1 MILELIAKLFFG
13 LVHMIMALIPKIE
26 LPEGFMSLF
35 DDVSFL
41 FSFATYFL
49 PVGTILACLSAIFI
63 VDNIKFIVSI
73 FNWIISKI
81 PTIS

>member
-1 MILELIAKLFFG
+1 MIAETIMTVVFG
-13 LVHMIMALIPKIE
+13 IGKFILSLIPGIE
-26 LPEGFMSLF
+26 LGASFTGLF

-41 FSFATYFL
+41 LSFATYFL
-49 PVGTILACLSAIFI
+49 PVGTILACLSAIFV
-63 VDNIKFIVSI
+63 VDNIKFIISI